1 MGQINAKLLEA
12 IYGRPSGNVGALN
25 LQPVRVEDLAKS
37 ISAAEA
43 PGVAAGADAGALRLM
58 VRLVRSARGLFE
70 LRSVL
75 LEGKIESYAESH
87 LLTSKYIDQ
96 AVPEARNEFLMIRDE
111 IFNGSIA
118 RTLRAALKHG
128 GPYES
133 GGALTERAPGAS
145 IDKRGVETEALQSA
159 LVAARSKS
167 FGEYSEEVHLLIRT
181 QR

>member
-1 MGQINAKLLEA
+1 M
-12 IYGRPSGNVGALN
+12 GALN

-37 ISAAEA
+37 ISGKA

-111 IFNGSIA
+111 NFNGSIA

-133 GGALTERAPGAS
+133 GGALTEKAPGAS
-145 IDKRGVETEALQSA
+145 IDKRGVETEALIGSCYRQ
-159 LVAARSKS
+159 SKS
-167 FGEYSEEVHLLIRT
+167 FGEYSEEVSFDSNCRGSAAAKAGTHVE
-181 QR
+181 